1 MGLKIHIAFLLIA
14 VAMAASAPAAEQG
27 NLADSI
33 RSSNEDIGILLSPL
47 VTVRKAAESFAEQR
61 KITFGEADG
70 QGMVYEFGSKTVP
83 ATPTSPEFMDARQ
96 RTYEEI
102 CKELIEKSKHPAE
115 WFRTAW
121 TMEYLDVE
129 SGNYE
134 IGVILKA
141 DPYLPR
147 ALSEQERS
155 AANQTKGL
163 PIYAVLS
170 GKSPWLVQKFG
181 TRFYYDETGNPA
193 LLAFGQC
200 AIPTADRTSP
210 REYAAARNKAL
221 EEAQRK
227 ATEELRGF
235 LLVHGLESQTQS
247 LVARSSPLTSGFRK
261 HPSGLE
267 IAVSVV
273 GCSLGK
279 QNVSVPSPA
288 AIPQKRP
295 IQSLSFEY
303 DF

>member
-1 MGLKIHIAFLLIA
+1 MGLKIHIVFLLIA

-47 VTVRKAAESFAEQR
+47 VTIRKAAESFAEQR

-102 CKELIEKSKHPAE
+102 CKELVEKSKHPAE

-170 GKSPWLVQKFG
+170 GTVCLYLNHLGCRFGLVATISLDNCLFWLVGMITHLRSLYHRLIEPVVNNIGSDDPLDG
-181 TRFYYDETGNPA
+181 TRCFACFNFT
-193 LLAFGQC
+193 
-200 AIPTADRTSP
+200 
-210 REYAAARNKAL
+210 
-221 EEAQRK
+221 
-227 ATEELRGF
+227 
-235 LLVHGLESQTQS
+235 TQYK
-247 LVARSSPLTSGFRK
+247 P
-261 HPSGLE
+261 
-267 IAVSVV
+267 SVV
-273 GCSLGK
+273 
-279 QNVSVPSPA
+279 VVHASVVQLQ
-288 AIPQKRP
+288 ITRQ
-295 IQSLSFEY
+295 
-303 DF
+303 

>member
-1 MGLKIHIAFLLIA
+1 MLQRFYIAFLLTVTA
-14 VAMAASAPAAEQG
+14 TVSLSAAEQG
-27 NLADSI
+27 DLADSI
-33 RSSNEDIGILLSPL
+33 RSSNEVIGILLSPL

-83 ATPTSPEFMDARQ
+83 APPTSPEFMDARQ

-102 CKELIEKSKHPAE
+102 CRELTEKSKRPAE

-121 TMEYLDVE
+121 TMECLDVE

-141 DPYLPR
+141 DPFLPR

-155 AANQTKGL
+155 SSVHAKGL

-170 GKSPWLVQKFG
+170 GKSPWLAQKFG
-181 TRFYYDETGNPA
+181 TRFYYDEAGNPS

-200 AIPTADRTSP
+200 AIGAEDRASP
-210 REYAAARNKAL
+210 RQYAAARNKAL
-221 EEAQRK
+221 QEAQRK

-235 LLVHGLESQTQS
+235 LVAHGLESRVQT
-247 LVARSSPLTSGFRK
+247 LLARSLPLTSGFRK

-267 IAVSVV
+267 IAVSVL

-279 QNVSVPSPA
+279 QNDSAVSPA
-288 AIPQKRP
+288 SIPPERSGQN
-295 IQSLSFEY
+295 ISFEY